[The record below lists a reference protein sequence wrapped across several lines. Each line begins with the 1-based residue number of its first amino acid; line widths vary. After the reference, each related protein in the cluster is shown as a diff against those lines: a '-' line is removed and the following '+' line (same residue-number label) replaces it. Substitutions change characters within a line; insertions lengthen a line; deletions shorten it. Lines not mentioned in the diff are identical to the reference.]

1 MPFQSLAQ
9 EHFLEAHPEK
19 LKGKIGEWEAATK
32 GKKLPKR
39 KKKPSEVARGMR
51 GR

>member
-1 MPFQSLAQ
+1 MPFKSQAQ
-9 EHFLEAHPEK
+9 AAFLENHPEK

-39 KKKPSEVARGMR
+39 VSGLHAKKKK
-51 GR
+51 